1 MPDAAVA
8 GAASLQPRIAAL
20 SDRIEAERRLPDE
33 LVGAFAD
40 LGLFRLCVP
49 RDLGGVEASPR
60 VLVETIE
67 SIARADGAAGWCV
80 MIGATTGVV
89 SAYLDEA
96 PARTIYAGDPLAV
109 TGGVFAPRGRAVVDG
124 DGYRVSG
131 RWPFASGCQHCDWLM
146 GGCIVFAGDEPQLQ
160 ANGAPEPVM
169 MLFPA
174 ATATIH
180 DTWNVAG
187 LCGTGS
193 HDIEVR
199 DLFVPRD
206 YAVALVSGTPRATGT
221 LYQFP
226 VFGLLALGIAAVAL
240 GIARAAMDEI
250 VALAQRKQPGGSRRS
265 LAERSATQSDFARAE
280 AQWRAARAFLLGT
293 IDDTWAEL
301 RAGATMTHQRRALLR
316 LAASHATDA
325 AAAVVDSMYRL
336 GGGTAIYAASRLQR
350 CFRDVHVATQHMMV
364 APATYE
370 LSGRF
375 LLGLDA
381 DASQL

>member
-8 GAASLQPRIAAL
+8 SAASLQPRIAAL

-40 LGLFRLCVP
+40 LGFFRLCGP

-96 PARTIYAGDPLAV
+96 PARAIYAGDPLAV

-174 ATATIH
+174 AT
-180 DTWNVAG
+180 V
-187 LCGTGS
+187 
-193 HDIEVR
+193 
-199 DLFVPRD
+199 
-206 YAVALVSGTPRATGT
+206 
-221 LYQFP
+221 
-226 VFGLLALGIAAVAL
+226 
-240 GIARAAMDEI
+240 
-250 VALAQRKQPGGSRRS
+250 
-265 LAERSATQSDFARAE
+265 
-280 AQWRAARAFLLGT
+280 
-293 IDDTWAEL
+293 
-301 RAGATMTHQRRALLR
+301 
-316 LAASHATDA
+316 TDPE
-325 AAAVVDSMYRL
+325 
-336 GGGTAIYAASRLQR
+336 T
-350 CFRDVHVATQHMMV
+350 
-364 APATYE
+364 
-370 LSGRF
+370 
-375 LLGLDA
+375 
-381 DASQL
+381 